1 MSGVLDPEEL
11 EALMAEDE
19 GSKDPSSGKYNL
31 ARQDYAVQ
39 RLIPTLSMIQSQFAN
54 FARDRMREFV
64 GAVESVSTDRI
75 TVMKFDEL
83 LGTLPA
89 PCSISVVSGMP
100 LNSNLL
106 IAFESELVF
115 TFVDRY
121 FGGYGSAADAAREQF
136 STSEFS
142 FMELLNS
149 ALLPDIANAWKSV
162 MKTPPAISSQSSDPR
177 LLEGFNQ
184 ADSLVATRFEV
195 TVGDFKG
202 GLWSV
207 VPWSAIDAV
216 RESLAVP
223 AKQTGNKPA
232 SADWRARLSAAVEEA
247 PLELIAEIAHTRLSL
262 NRVAEL
268 KKGDVI
274 PIASPEEVVVKVGGK
289 PMLRGVF
296 GSNNGQYAVRL
307 GGPAHSRKS

>member
-19 GSKDPSSGKYNL
+19 DSKSASSGKYNL

-64 GAVESVSTDRI
+64 ASVESVSTDRI
-75 TVMKFDEL
+75 SVMKFDEL

-100 LNSNLL
+100 LGSNLL

-121 FGGYGSAADAAREQF
+121 FGGYGSKADAAREQF

-142 FMELLNS
+142 FMELLNA
-149 ALLPDIANAWKSV
+149 ALLPDIANAWKAV
-162 MKTPPAISSQSSDPR
+162 MQSAPTITSQSSDPR

-195 TVGDFKG
+195 SVGDVKG

-207 VPWSAIDAV
+207 VPWSALDAL
-216 RESLAVP
+216 RESIAVP
-223 AKQTGNKPA
+223 GKAGDKPA
-232 SADWRARLSAAVEEA
+232 SADWRARLSTAVEEA
-247 PLELIAEIAHTRLSL
+247 PLELVAEIAHTRLSL
-262 NRVAEL
+262 NRVAQL

-274 PIASPEEVVVKVGGK
+274 PIASPDEVAVKVGGK
-289 PMLRGVF
+289 TMLRGMF
-296 GSNNGQYAVRL
+296 GSNGGQYAVRL
-307 GGPAHSRKS
+307 TGPSGKI